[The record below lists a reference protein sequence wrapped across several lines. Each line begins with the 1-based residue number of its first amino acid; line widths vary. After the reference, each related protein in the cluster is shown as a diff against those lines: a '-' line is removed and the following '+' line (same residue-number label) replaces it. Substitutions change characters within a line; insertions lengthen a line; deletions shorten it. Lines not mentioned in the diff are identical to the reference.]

1 MVGRLELD
9 EDFPLDTPNPQKQPP
24 EVFCK
29 RRCSVREGVLRD
41 FAKLAGKHLC
51 QSLLFNKVAVLRPAT
66 LLKKRPWHRVHKF
79 SLLKV
84 KSLLQSCQF
93 FQGFFFIHG
102 EI

>member
-9 EDFPLDTPNPQKQPP
+9 EDFPLDTPTPQKQPP

-51 QSLLFNKVAVLRPAT
+51 QSILFNKVAVLRPAT
-66 LLKKRPWHRVHKF
+66 LLKKRPWHRRFPVNFAKF
-79 SLLKV
+79 LRTS
-84 KSLLQSCQF
+84 F
-93 FQGFFFIHG
+93 FQNTFGG
-102 EI
+102 CL